1 MGERGIGGMGNR
13 GWEGKREKGNGGWEV
28 EWRLRRKEGGK
39 GRWEWRGREG
49 GRKRKVG
56 VEGREGGVDE
66 KVKRG
71 LLKTFYFGQLLNILK
86 NIKC

>member
-1 MGERGIGGMGNR
+1 MEV
-13 GWEGKREKGNGGWEV
+13 EEKGRREREVGVEV
-28 EWRLRRKEGGK
+28 EEKGRRK

-56 VEGREGGVDE
+56 VEG

-71 LLKTFYFGQLLNILK
+71 IVENFLFWTTFGVF
-86 NIKC
+86 